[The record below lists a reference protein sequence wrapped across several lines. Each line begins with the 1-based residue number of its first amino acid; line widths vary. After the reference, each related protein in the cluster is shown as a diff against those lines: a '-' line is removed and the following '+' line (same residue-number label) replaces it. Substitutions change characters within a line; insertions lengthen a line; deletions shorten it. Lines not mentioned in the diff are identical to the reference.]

1 MKEELID
8 IVDDDDN
15 VIRQATWK
23 EMHEKSLLHRSSNV
37 FVFNSKGKV
46 FVHKRASS
54 LKLYPG
60 MYDVK
65 MGGIVRAG
73 ESYEEAAK
81 RELEEEAGIKNAEL
95 EYLFSIKFR
104 SYKNNNNRKVFR
116 CIYDGKIKLR
126 PEEVESGRF
135 MTVGE
140 AKKIMVERK
149 LSPSAEF
156 AFKEFLKK
164 KEVKM

>member
-1 MKEELID
+1 MSEELVD
-8 IVDDDDN
+8 IVDDNDN
-15 VIRQATWK
+15 VIRQVTWK

-37 FVFNSKGKV
+37 FVFNSKGEL
-46 FVHKRASS
+46 FVHKRAGS

-95 EYLFSIKFR
+95 DYLFSIKFR
-104 SYKNNNNRKVFR
+104 SDKNNNNRKVFK
-116 CIYDGKIKLR
+116 CVYNGKIELQ
-126 PEEVESGRF
+126 PEEVESGMF
-135 MTVGE
+135 MTIDE
-140 AKKIMVERK
+140 AKKLMAEGK
-149 LSPSAEF
+149 LSPSAIHVF
-156 AFKEFLKK
+156 TEFLKREEK
-164 KEVKM
+164 

>member
-8 IVDDDDN
+8 VVDDDDK
-15 VIRQATWK
+15 VIEQVTWK

-37 FVFNSKGKV
+37 FVFNSKGKL
-46 FVHKRASS
+46 FVHKRADS

-60 MYDVK
+60 MHDVK

-73 ESYEEAAK
+73 ESYEEAAR
-81 RELEEEAGIKNAEL
+81 RELEEEAGIENAKL

-104 SYKNNNNRKVFR
+104 SDKNNNNRKVFR
-116 CIYDGKIKLR
+116 CVYDGKIKLQ

-135 MTVGE
+135 MAVDE
-140 AKKIMVERK
+140 AKKMMADGK
-149 LSPSAEF
+149 LSPSAVHVF
-156 AFKEFLKK
+156 REFLKR

>member
-1 MKEELID
+1 MTDEMVD
-8 IVDDDDN
+8 VVDDDDN
-15 VIRQATWK
+15 VIRQVAWK

-37 FVFNSKGKV
+37 FVFNSKGEI
-46 FVHKRASS
+46 FVHKRASI

-65 MGGIVRAG
+65 MGGVVRAG
-73 ESYEEAAK
+73 ESYEDAAK

-95 EYLFSIKFR
+95 AYLFSIKFR
-104 SYKNNNNRKVFR
+104 SDRNNNNRKVFS
-116 CIYDGKIKLR
+116 CVYDGKLKLQ

-135 MTVGE
+135 MTINE
-140 AKKIMVERK
+140 AKKMMADGK
-149 LSPSAEF
+149 LSPSAVHVFREY
-156 AFKEFLKK
+156 LKR